1 MAVSMVLII
10 APSHSGYYCI
20 MYLIPAA
27 IAFLNAKEHSYSDLL
42 ILFLIILIVM
52 DFQCDLFEYVLNYHL
67 AIMLILAVLLIRGF
81 VRMYDVIKH
90 KSDNSMAK

>member
-1 MAVSMVLII
+1 MYGCRTKML
-10 APSHSGYYCI
+10 PGGRHTGYVF
-20 MYLIPAA
+20 
-27 IAFLNAKEHSYSDLL
+27 AFS
-42 ILFLIILIVM
+42 IILIVM

>member
-1 MAVSMVLII
+1 MGS
-10 APSHSGYYCI
+10 YYGSFNGS
-20 MYLIPAA
+20 YNS
-27 IAFLNAKEHSYSDLL
+27 AFSFR
-42 ILFLIILIVM
+42 ILFSIILIVM

-81 VRMYDVIKH
+81 VQMYDVIKH